1 MLKTDFQ
8 CGYKKLSSSSDEK
21 ASRRR
26 RRRRVWLK
34 KVKGVK
40 LERSRRKLNWKA
52 FSIMYL
58 LSRKIARKYVDFV
71 ERMNM
76 EEACRLPSIVLSCNW
91 GLPIL
96 SHKCQ
101 SIYK

>member
-1 MLKTDFQ
+1 MIMLKTDFQ
-8 CGYKKLSSSSDEK
+8 GRYKKLPSSDEK
-21 ASRRR
+21 GCRRR
-26 RRRRVWLK
+26 RIWLK
-34 KVKGVK
+34 KMNGRVKGVK

-52 FSIMYL
+52 FSIMYV

-76 EEACRLPSIVLSCNW
+76 EEACRLPSIVFSCNW

-96 SHKCQ
+96 SH
-101 SIYK
+101 